1 MVFGVPRGD
10 LHLGRQRR
18 ALVVQLPEED
28 GGVPKSLGVDRR
40 DIGGEVDGVGGTGGC
55 WAAIQQI
62 VCVYRLYLILV
73 QVS

>member
-1 MVFGVPRGD
+1 MVFAVPRGD

-40 DIGGEVDGVGGTGGC
+40 DIGGEVDGAGRGGGC
-55 WAAIQQI
+55 WAAIQQT
-62 VCVYRLYLILV
+62 VFLYSFLV
-73 QVS
+73 